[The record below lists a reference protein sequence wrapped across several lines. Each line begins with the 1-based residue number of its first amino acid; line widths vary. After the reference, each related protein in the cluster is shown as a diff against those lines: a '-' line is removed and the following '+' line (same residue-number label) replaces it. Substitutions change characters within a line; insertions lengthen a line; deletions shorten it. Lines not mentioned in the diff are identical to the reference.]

1 MDFYIGA
8 SSDLMLM
15 TQENQS
21 FASQLSTVVYEKEV
35 LLAKIT
41 ELNTVLLNLQQ
52 SLRASEIEKEDI
64 LQAYRNCIQDRK
76 KLEQDCHLLG

>member
-1 MDFYIGA
+1 MDFSIGA

-21 FASQLSTVVYEKEV
+21 FAYQLSTVVYEKEV

>member
-1 MDFYIGA
+1 
-8 SSDLMLM
+8 MLM

-21 FASQLSTVVYEKEV
+21 FAAQLSTVVYEKEV

-52 SLRASEIEKEDI
+52 AYRACEIEKEDI